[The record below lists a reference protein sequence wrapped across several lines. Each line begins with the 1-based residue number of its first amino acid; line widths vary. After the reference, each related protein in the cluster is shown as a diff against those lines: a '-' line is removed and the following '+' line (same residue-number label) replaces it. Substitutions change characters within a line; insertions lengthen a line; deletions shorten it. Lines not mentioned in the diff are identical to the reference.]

1 MSVQKQSDKK
11 IATKKRF
18 LEAAAKIFS
27 EKGFQ
32 SANVSDIVS
41 AVKSGQGTFYYH
53 FKDKQTIFDEIL
65 IGFIQ
70 KLATVIIENETLA
83 NGRLALADRTLAIDN
98 ARRIASVFM
107 ENIDV
112 AKLFF
117 SESRYVGG
125 EAMKRLEAL
134 NAALAAQIE
143 NGIRMGLAA
152 GMVRPDVEPRTA
164 ALCFAG
170 AAEKVIADAVRNKTA
185 SANLDSLAAQIVD
198 FQSHGIL
205 ARDVSIEDRES
216 EPERKISEGR
226 HTGDLSVQYKSQR
239 GE

>member
-1 MSVQKQSDKK
+1 MSVQKPHDKK

-53 FKDKQTIFDEIL
+53 FKDKQAIFDEIL
-65 IGFIQ
+65 IDFIN
-70 KLATVIIENETLA
+70 KLAVVIIENEARA
-83 NGRLALADRTLAIDN
+83 NGRLALADRALAIDN

-125 EAMKRLEAL
+125 EAMKRLDAL

-170 AAEKVIADAVRNKTA
+170 AAEKVISDAVRNKTA
-185 SANLDSLAAQIVD
+185 SSNLDSLAAQIVD
-198 FQSHGIL
+198 FQSYGIL
-205 ARDVSIEDRES
+205 IRDSASKVSLNSTES
-216 EPERKISEGR
+216 QIPEGR
-226 HTGDLSVQYKSQR
+226 LNGGGSGQNNL
-239 GE
+239 

>member
-1 MSVQKQSDKK
+1 MSVQKPHDKK

-32 SANVSDIVS
+32 SANVSDIVL

-53 FKDKQTIFDEIL
+53 FKDKQAIFDEIL
-65 IGFIQ
+65 IDFIN
-70 KLATVIIENETLA
+70 KLAVVIFENETRA
-83 NGRLALADRTLAIDN
+83 NGRLALADRALAIDN

-107 ENIDV
+107 ENIDA

-125 EAMKRLEAL
+125 EAMKRLDAL

-143 NGIRMGLAA
+143 NGIKMGLAA
-152 GMVRPDVEPRTA
+152 GMVRTDVVPRTA

-170 AAEKVIADAVRNKTA
+170 AAEKVIADVVMNP
-185 SANLDSLAAQIVD
+185 SAPADLDSLAAQIVD
-198 FQSHGIL
+198 FQSYGIL
-205 ARDVSIEDRES
+205 IRDSASDASQNPTES
-216 EPERKISEGR
+216 QIPEGCLNGGSSGQNN
-226 HTGDLSVQYKSQR
+226 L
-239 GE
+239 